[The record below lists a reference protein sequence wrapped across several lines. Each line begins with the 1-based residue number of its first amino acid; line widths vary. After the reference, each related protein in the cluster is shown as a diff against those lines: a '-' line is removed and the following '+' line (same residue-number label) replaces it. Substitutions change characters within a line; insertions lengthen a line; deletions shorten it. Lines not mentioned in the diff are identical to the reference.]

1 MAEDKQE
8 APVLFVDARNI
19 LRDDK
24 LPTYLVGV
32 RVWHCKKMAAD
43 GFVSSWIL
51 TVEVQGAP

>member
-1 MAEDKQE
+1 MARHIIAVIYTTACVKRLSQLVMAEDKQE

-32 RVWHCKKMAAD
+32 RV
-43 GFVSSWIL
+43 
-51 TVEVQGAP
+51 